1 LLVALSWAE
10 TSDKRFFGRV
20 CLCLPLVNPCDRTQ
34 KAEGCVASIFFAIY
48 SVNFREIDKNFISFV

>member
-1 LLVALSWAE
+1 
-10 TSDKRFFGRV
+10 
-20 CLCLPLVNPCDRTQ
+20 LCAAFAYRGGLITNPCDRTQ